1 MKFAL
6 PTCSRRP
13 VLRRNPRSMKCCDSS
28 HAWADSS
35 LARAMANPAR
45 KPSGRDSQ
53 PYASPQKQCVCYVTT
68 VVATLATLAYKD
80 MGLSLVQAR
89 IMKLGLPSPI
99 CLDTF
104 GLFRAIIPFSNE
116 FDSVV
121 MLREPKADN
130 KQC

>member
-80 MGLSLVQAR
+80 MLPGGVTGKTINEIIATESLSGTDHNRL
-89 IMKLGLPSPI
+89 
-99 CLDTF
+99 
-104 GLFRAIIPFSNE
+104 
-116 FDSVV
+116 
-121 MLREPKADN
+121 
-130 KQC
+130 